1 LPVDNPDVDGAPLR
15 VRMTD
20 EFRAFFRAGPPPGYV
35 RAQVAE
41 QLLSLSRQ
49 SIWLH
54 IKSGRLEA
62 CHVARGKQRGIYVR
76 IPDMPPLL
84 PEASHDAHS

>member
-1 LPVDNPDVDGAPLR
+1 MNMSMRLGINQATIYR
-15 VRMTD
+15 W
-20 EFRAFFRAGPPPGYV
+20 FRTGPPPGYV
-35 RAQVAE
+35 RARVAE
-41 QLLSLSRQ
+41 RRLSLSRQ

-62 CHVARGKQRGIYVR
+62 CHVTRGKRRGLYVR

-84 PEASHDAHS
+84 PEASHDAHSQPGR